1 MRYRLD
7 LVLKPV
13 EGALV
18 RVIGMTE
25 RRGFA
30 PCAISGG
37 SEDGDGR
44 WRLQLVVDGS
54 RPASTTC
61 ARLGEPI
68 HIRRSAS
75 SESDGPTALDL
86 PTLSAHG
93 RSSASVMHQTDD
105 DSPSPACQRS

>member
-30 PCAISGG
+30 PRAIQGG
-37 SEDGDGR
+37 ADAVDGR
-44 WRLQLVVDGS
+44 WRLQLVVEGS
-54 RPASTTC
+54 RPAET
-61 ARLGEPI
+61 LG
-68 HIRRSAS
+68 RQMLKVYDC
-75 SESDGPTALDL
+75 ESVEITAVE
-86 PTLSAHG
+86 TAAEVKS
-93 RSSASVMHQTDD
+93 
-105 DSPSPACQRS
+105 